1 MKKLFNLI
9 GAFIGTYL
17 VYIFVIYSGSLIFTM
32 NIGNL
37 YECSLERN
45 IYSENL
51 IDTAEQYNVTV
62 FTTEYYNSSFWRKDV
77 VFNYLSI
84 SDNDDIKMGY
94 QNTLFP
100 TNKILYK
107 ENPESDLKIQRFWV
121 IQNEDSDFISFID
134 ELNSYGKNNEIFK
147 SHRMNFSVIFSQKN
161 IEFFSCIILL
171 LLFCI
176 SLNYSRQ
183 HKCA

>member
-17 VYIFVIYSGSLIFTM
+17 VYIFVIYSGSLIFPM

-62 FTTEYYNSSFWRKDV
+62 
-77 VFNYLSI
+77 
-84 SDNDDIKMGY
+84 
-94 QNTLFP
+94 
-100 TNKILYK
+100 
-107 ENPESDLKIQRFWV
+107 
-121 IQNEDSDFISFID
+121 
-134 ELNSYGKNNEIFK
+134 
-147 SHRMNFSVIFSQKN
+147 
-161 IEFFSCIILL
+161 
-171 LLFCI
+171 
-176 SLNYSRQ
+176 
-183 HKCA
+183 